1 MFSLFNNIFKIFV
14 KAFLKLDIPV
24 YILFGI
30 FSKKKKLVIPLCF
43 SDVLLLH
50 SNLHWSSE
58 SKIQT
63 TQKFLGKEGII
74 QFCKGN
80 KVTCIF

>member
-30 FSKKKKLVIPLCF
+30 FSKKKKI
-43 SDVLLLH
+43 SDTIMFFGCPFIAQQPSL
-50 SNLHWSSE
+50 E
-58 SKIQT
+58 
-63 TQKFLGKEGII
+63 
-74 QFCKGN
+74 
-80 KVTCIF
+80 